1 MSVGR
6 DGRQGWSR
14 ESEAAWERIFGR
26 GSLASDRERSE
37 DEPQTVAFPDHAAKL
52 YEGFK

>member
-1 MSVGR
+1 VSVGR

-14 ESEAAWERIFGR
+14 ESEAAWLRVFG
-26 GSLASDRERSE
+26 EKE
-37 DEPQTVAFPDHAAKL
+37 HPPKPEPQTVAFPDHARKL